1 MMRRLGLAL
10 AGMSIV
16 ALTSLSAAAQTL
28 DTLPFKKKLALA
40 KAGDEEAQFAVAEAL
55 AAGKDVKVNK
65 AEASKWY
72 GKAADQG
79 NADAQF
85 KLATL
90 FHEGAPGLKKNPE
103 RAAKLYEAAAKQ
115 GHAEAQN
122 WLGYCYQHG
131 LGVAQSDKDA
141 VEWYRKAADTKLAM
155 AENNLGL
162 MYLSGKGVE
171 EDYAK
176 AFELFQRSANQGY
189 DWGMNNLGGL
199 YEKGWGTEQDM
210 AKALFLYREAAKKGN
225 DAAEKSAKRIEPLVI
240 KTEANPSVQP
250 TAAAPDKPAV
260 TLPPAIKAAPDGS
273 SGPAPLSADNPLDSK
288 PAAKSTDS
296 SSGPAPLSANNPLEG
311 KPKPPPVPEKKVKS
325 DSSGG

>member
-1 MMRRLGLAL
+1 MMRRLSLAL
-10 AGMSIV
+10 AGLSIV
-16 ALTSLSAAAQTL
+16 TLTSFSVAAQTL
-28 DTLPFKKKLALA
+28 DALPFKKKLALA
-40 KAGDEEAQFAVAEAL
+40 KAGDEEAQYAVAEAL
-55 AAGKDVKVNK
+55 ANGKDVKLNK
-65 AEASKWY
+65 VEASKWY

-90 FHEGAPGLKKNPE
+90 FHEGAPGLKKSPE

-115 GHAEAQN
+115 NHAEAQN

-131 LGVAQSDKDA
+131 LGVAQDDAKA
-141 VEWYRKAADTKLAM
+141 VEWYRKSADAKLPM

-171 EDYAK
+171 QDYRK
-176 AFELFQRSANQGY
+176 AFELFERSANQGY

-210 AKALFLYREAAKKGN
+210 AKALFLYREAAAKGN
-225 DAAEKSAKRIEPLVI
+225 EAAQKSEKRIEPLVI

-250 TAAAPDKPAV
+250 TAGAPDKPVA
-260 TLPPAIKAAPDGS
+260 TQP
-273 SGPAPLSADNPLDSK
+273 
-288 PAAKSTDS
+288 PAAKATTDS
-296 SSGPAPLSANNPLEG
+296 GSGPPPLSANNPLEG
-311 KPKPPPVPEKKVKS
+311 KPKPPPVPEKSVKS

>member
-1 MMRRLGLAL
+1 MMRKVSFAL
-10 AGMSIV
+10 AGLSIL
-16 ALTSLSAAAQTL
+16 ALTSLSAVAQTV

-40 KAGDEEAQFAVAEAL
+40 KAGDEEAQVAVASAY
-55 AAGKDVKVNK
+55 ADGKDVKVNK
-65 AEASKWY
+65 VEASKWF

-90 FHEGAPGLKKNPE
+90 FHEGATGIKKNPE
-103 RAAKLYEAAAKQ
+103 RAAKLYESAAKQ

-131 LGVAQSDKDA
+131 LGVGQNDKTA
-141 VEWYRKAADTKLAM
+141 FEWYSKAADAKLAM

-162 MYLSGKGVE
+162 MYLSGKGIE
-171 EDYAK
+171 QNYGK
-176 AFELFQRSANQGY
+176 AFELFQRSATQGY

-199 YEKGWGTEQDM
+199 YEKGWGTEQDL
-210 AKALFLYREAAKKGN
+210 AKALFLYREAAAKGN
-225 DAAEKSAKRIEPLVI
+225 DAASKSEKRLQPLVI

-250 TAAAPDKPAV
+250 AAGAPETSV
-260 TLPPAIKAAPDGS
+260 TSPPPATATAKPTTDS
-273 SGPAPLSADNPLDSK
+273 SNGPAPLSAE
-288 PAAKSTDS
+288 
-296 SSGPAPLSANNPLEG
+296 NPLEG
-311 KPKPPPVPEKKVKS
+311 KPKPPPVPEKTVKS

>member
-10 AGMSIV
+10 AGLSIV
-16 ALTSLSAAAQTL
+16 ALTSFSVAAQTL
-28 DTLPFKKKLALA
+28 DTLPYKKKLALA
-40 KAGDEEAQFAVAEAL
+40 KAGDEEAQVAVAEDL
-55 AAGKDVKVNK
+55 ANGKGVKANK

-90 FHEGAPGLKKNPE
+90 FHEGAPGLKKNPD

-115 GHAEAQN
+115 GHVEAQN

-131 LGVAQSDKDA
+131 LGVAQDDAKA
-141 VEWYRKAADTKLAM
+141 VEWYRKAADAKLPM

-162 MYLSGKGVE
+162 MYLSGNGVE
-171 EDYAK
+171 QDYRK
-176 AFELFQRSANQGY
+176 AFELFERSANQGY

-210 AKALFLYREAAKKGN
+210 AKALFLYREAAAKGN
-225 DAAEKSAKRIEPLVI
+225 DAADKSAKRIEPLVV
-240 KTEANPSVQP
+240 KTEANPTVQP
-250 TAAAPDKPAV
+250 TGAAPDKPAV
-260 TLPPAIKAAPDGS
+260 AQPPAAKPTSDSG
-273 SGPAPLSADNPLDSK
+273 SGPAPLSADNPL
-288 PAAKSTDS
+288 
-296 SSGPAPLSANNPLEG
+296 EG
-311 KPKPPPVPEKKVKS
+311 KPKLPPVQLPPAPEKTVKS

>member
-10 AGMSIV
+10 AGLSVV
-16 ALTSLSAAAQTL
+16 ALASVGADAQTL

-40 KAGDEEAQFAVAEAL
+40 KAGDEEAQVAVAAAY

-65 AEASKWY
+65 VEASKWY

-90 FHEGAPGLKKNPE
+90 FHEGGPGLKKSPE

-115 GHAEAQN
+115 DHVEAQN

-131 LGVAQSDKDA
+131 LGVGQSDAKA
-141 VEWYRKAADTKLAM
+141 VEWYRKAADAKLPM

-171 EDYAK
+171 QDYGK

-210 AKALFLYREAAKKGN
+210 AKALFLYREAGTKGN
-225 DAAEKSAKRIEPLVI
+225 EAAQKSAKRLEPLVI

-250 TAAAPDKPAV
+250 AAGAPEKP
-260 TLPPAIKAAPDGS
+260 TMTT
-273 SGPAPLSADNPLDSK
+273 
-288 PAAKSTDS
+288 PAAKAASDS
-296 SSGPAPLSANNPLEG
+296 SSGPKPLSAENPLEG
-311 KPKPPPVPEKKVKS
+311 KPKPPPTPEKTVKS
-325 DSSGG
+325 DSSSE

>member
-1 MMRRLGLAL
+1 MIRRLGVAF
-10 AGMSIV
+10 AGLGIV
-16 ALTSLSAAAQTL
+16 ALMSFGAAAQTL
-28 DTLPFKKKLALA
+28 DALPFKKKLALA
-40 KAGDEEAQFAVAEAL
+40 KAGDEEAQYAVGEAL
-55 AAGKDVKVNK
+55 ANGNDVKVNK

-90 FHEGAPGLKKNPE
+90 FHEGAPGLKKSPE

-115 GHAEAQN
+115 GHVEAQN

-131 LGVAQSDKDA
+131 LGVAQSDKSA
-141 VEWYRKAADTKLAM
+141 VEWYRKAADAKLAM

-171 EDYAK
+171 QDYAK

-199 YEKGWGTEQDM
+199 YEKGWGTEQDL
-210 AKALFLYREAAKKGN
+210 AKALFLYRDAAAKGN
-225 DAAEKSAKRIEPLVI
+225 DAAAKSVKRIEPLVV

-250 TAAAPDKPAV
+250 TAAAPDNPTV
-260 TLPPAIKAAPDGS
+260 NQPPATTAASGGNG
-273 SGPAPLSADNPLDSK
+273 GPAPLSAENPLD
-288 PAAKSTDS
+288 A
-296 SSGPAPLSANNPLEG
+296 
-311 KPKPPPVPEKKVKS
+311 KPKLPPAPEKKIKS
-325 DSSGG
+325 DSSGE

>member
-10 AGMSIV
+10 AGLSIA
-16 ALTSLSAAAQTL
+16 ALTSFSAAAQTL
-28 DTLPFKKKLALA
+28 DTLPYKKKLALA
-40 KAGDEEAQFAVAEAL
+40 KAGDEEAQFAIAEDFAN
-55 AAGKDVKVNK
+55 GKGIKVNK

-79 NADAQF
+79 NVDAQF

-90 FHEGAPGLKKNPE
+90 FHEGAPGVKKNPQ

-115 GHAEAQN
+115 NHVEAQN

-131 LGVAQSDKDA
+131 LGVAQDDAKA
-141 VEWYRKAADTKLAM
+141 VEWYRKAADAKLAI

-162 MYLSGKGVE
+162 MYLSGNGVE
-171 EDYAK
+171 QDYRK
-176 AFELFQRSANQGY
+176 AFELFERSANQGY

-210 AKALFLYREAAKKGN
+210 AKALFLYREAAAKGN
-225 DAAEKSAKRIEPLVI
+225 DAAQKSATRIEPLVI

-250 TAAAPDKPAV
+250 AGADPDKPAV
-260 TLPPAIKAAPDGS
+260 SQPPAAKATNDSS
-273 SGPAPLSADNPLDSK
+273 SGPTPLSADNPL
-288 PAAKSTDS
+288 
-296 SSGPAPLSANNPLEG
+296 EG
-311 KPKPPPVPEKKVKS
+311 RPKPPPVPEKTVKS

>member
-1 MMRRLGLAL
+1 MKRSLGVVL
-10 AGMSIV
+10 AGLGVV
-16 ALTSLSAAAQTL
+16 ALMFLSAAAQTL

-40 KAGDEEAQFAVAEAL
+40 KAGDEEAQLAVAEAL
-55 AAGKDVKVNK
+55 ANGKDVKVNK

-72 GKAADQG
+72 GKVADQG

-131 LGVAQSDKDA
+131 LGVAQSDKNA
-141 VEWYRKAADTKLAM
+141 VEWYRKAADAKLAIG
-155 AENNLGL
+155 ENNLGL
-162 MYLSGKGVE
+162 MYLSGNGIE
-171 EDYAK
+171 QDYGK

-199 YEKGWGTEQDM
+199 YEKGWGTEQDL
-210 AKALFLYREAAKKGN
+210 AKALFLYRDAAAKGN
-225 DAAEKSAKRIEPLVI
+225 DAAQKNVKRIEPLVV
-240 KTEANPSVQP
+240 KTEANPAVEPTSAAPNNPAVSQPPAAKPVP
-250 TAAAPDKPAV
+250 TAATGRLRSARKTRLTVSQSCRPRLRRRSSR
-260 TLPPAIKAAPDGS
+260 TLS
-273 SGPAPLSADNPLDSK
+273 
-288 PAAKSTDS
+288 
-296 SSGPAPLSANNPLEG
+296 E
-311 KPKPPPVPEKKVKS
+311 
-325 DSSGG
+325 